1 MKRVFYHCS
10 SSPFVDL
17 VASWRWVGQ
26 NFQTY
31 SLLPKSTD
39 QVGSANINDRSLLGN
54 RDAELGV
61 VTWAG
66 QFPKT
71 LRETLLRCLVGIWG
85 WRCRWRTMAPSLDEP
100 NKIPKL
106 PNISGFPRSF
116 HHRILAQCMFT
127 ATNAQDT
134 IWVLLDIQ
142 SSALPGGFHT
152 KLWELAIFSLG
163 FEVPK

>member
-17 VASWRWVGQ
+17 LASWRWVGQ
-26 NFQTY
+26 NLQTY

-71 LRETLLRCLVGIWG
+71 LRETLLRCLVDIWG
-85 WRCRWRTMAPSLDEP
+85 WRCRWRMMAPSLDEP
-100 NKIPKL
+100 NKIPNCQI
-106 PNISGFPRSF
+106 PAGFPAVSITEFWPNACLQLQTPRTPFGPFWISK
-116 HHRILAQCMFT
+116 AQHFQV
-127 ATNAQDT
+127 AS
-134 IWVLLDIQ
+134 IQ
-142 SSALPGGFHT
+142 TL
-152 KLWELAIFSLG
+152 
-163 FEVPK
+163 